1 MNSKDLQQLADHE
14 LLALLKEGNRE
25 AFDAIYT
32 RFSERLYFYL
42 VKAIKDSDEAEDI
55 LQEVFYSLWKRRY
68 TLENIESICAYLFSC
83 VRYSGIRYI
92 RNNIKKN
99 HYRESWNHF
108 FCEEDDLFEQQFAA
122 KELSDI
128 LYKEIDKLPPKMREV
143 FVLSRKEEFS
153 YKEIAQKLNIS
164 DKTVKK
170 QISNALKH
178 LHLKLNGKVLIS
190 VLLLLIGL
198 S

>member
-14 LLALLKEGNRE
+14 LLILLKESNKE

-32 RFSERLYFYL
+32 KYWDRLYFHL

-55 LQEVFYSLWKRRY
+55 LQEVFYSLWKRRD
-68 TLENIESICAYLFSC
+68 TLENIESLCAYLFSC
-83 VRYSGIRYI
+83 VRYGGIRYI

-99 HYRESWNHF
+99 NYRESWEHF
-108 FCEEDDLFEQQFAA
+108 FCEKDDLFEQQYAA
-122 KELSDI
+122 KELSTM
-128 LYKEIDKLPPKMREV
+128 LYNEIDKLPPKMREV
-143 FVLSRKEEFS
+143 FVLSRKDEFT

-178 LHLKLNGKVLIS
+178 LHLKLNGKVLS
-190 VLLLLIGL
+190 ALFFLIGL

>member
-1 MNSKDLQQLADHE
+1 MHSRDLHQLADHE
-14 LLALLKEGNRE
+14 LLVLLKEGNKG

-32 RFSERLYFYL
+32 KYWERLYFYL
-42 VKAIKDSDEAEDI
+42 IKAIKDSDEAEDI

-68 TLENIESICAYLFSC
+68 TLENIESLCAYLFSC
-83 VRYSGIRYI
+83 VRYSGIKYI
-92 RNNIKKN
+92 RNNVKKN
-99 HYRESWNHF
+99 NYRESWNHF
-108 FCEEDDLFEQQFAA
+108 FCEEDDLLEQQYAA
-122 KELSDI
+122 KELSAM
-128 LYKEIDKLPPKMREV
+128 LYNEIDKLPPKMREV
-143 FVLSRKEEFS
+143 FVLSRKDEFS

-178 LHLKLNGKVLIS
+178 LHLKLNGKALIS
-190 VLLLLIGL
+190 VLFLLIGL